1 MIIFKQVQY
10 LMAELNNQR
19 KKGFSIA
26 FVPTMGA
33 LHRGHISLLE
43 KAKSAN
49 NIIVSSIFVNP
60 TQFNEP
66 EDFENVQVCWHL
78 LIRYPDN
85 QDYIVYVKCFHLDTF
100 PLQMAETI
108 YRNQPFPACIN
119 PCRLFGDIFQNLQA
133 R

>member
-1 MIIFKQVQY
+1 MIIFKQVQH
-10 LMAELNNQR
+10 LLAELNNQR

-66 EDFENVQVCWHL
+66 EDFEK
-78 LIRYPDN
+78 YPKTIDK
-85 QDYIVYVKCFHLDTF
+85 DVYMLEKAGCNILFLPSVKEMYPNENILHK
-100 PLQMAETI
+100 TI
-108 YRNQPFPACIN
+108 
-119 PCRLFGDIFQNLQA
+119 
-133 R
+133 